1 VTYRWRPT
9 PLHAAR
15 AGAAAL
21 WWVGLVVA
29 VLAVGHPVALLV
41 ALLVVLAAAAAA
53 QALGPVARALT
64 WGLPFAAL
72 IALLNLLVVRE
83 GLTVIARGGSV
94 PVLGELDITLE
105 ATLYGGVLGLRALVL
120 IALFAL
126 WSVAVDP
133 DAVLRGLRRFSYRS
147 ALATTLATRMVGV
160 LARDAQRLGD
170 ARRAR
175 GATGGRLVVLRAVT
189 GGALERALDVAAT
202 LEVRGYGGAARPPRM
217 PRPWSRHDLAF
228 AAAGLALLGLA
239 AGAVLG
245 GWAPFAAYPRFR
257 APVDG
262 ELALVLAA
270 LAAAALAP
278 FLDARGVGR

>member
-239 AGAVLG
+239 AGALLG